1 VSNRP
6 SGPAQ
11 PLHVSV
17 KTRKRTSLVTS
28 GPVAAA
34 TCPQCRPPAEIR
46 QGVECYG
53 FITTRYCSFG
63 LWITGM
69 KISKDSQDLALRPS
83 HVSPGRRWRFC
94 RPLSPG
100 STAPQAMSRF
110 VRRILAHVAA
120 GQRQAVEKSSRTA
133 AGGGDRTVTAADL
146 VRRQPF
152 WPLAIGSW

>member
-1 VSNRP
+1 MSTRP

-11 PLHVSV
+11 PVHVSV

-69 KISKDSQDLALRPS
+69 KITEDSQDLALRPS
-83 HVSPGRRWRFC
+83 RVPSDGRLRINRLLW
-94 RPLSPG
+94 PASA
-100 STAPQAMSRF
+100 APQAISRF
-110 VRRILAHVAA
+110 VRRILAHVAV
-120 GQRQAVEKSSRTA
+120 GQRQAVEKPSRTA

-146 VRRQPF
+146 VRRQPL